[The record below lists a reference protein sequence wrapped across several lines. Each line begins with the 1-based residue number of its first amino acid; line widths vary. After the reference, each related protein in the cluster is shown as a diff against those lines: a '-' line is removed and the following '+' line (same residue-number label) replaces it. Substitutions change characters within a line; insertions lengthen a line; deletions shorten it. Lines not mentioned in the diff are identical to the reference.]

1 MTRIYHVTDGLKDHL
16 VRASTRAQ
24 ALGHV
29 ARNTLKVELASQ
41 EALVHLIQQGTA
53 IEEAGAEP
61 QETSTDE

>member
-41 EALVHLIQQGTA
+41 DALVHLIQQGTE
-53 IEEAGAEP
+53 IEEAGAE

>member
-1 MTRIYHVTDGLKDHL
+1 MTRIYHVTDGLQDHL

-53 IEEAGAEP
+53 IEDAAAE
-61 QETSTDE
+61 QEPSTDE

>member
-1 MTRIYHVTDGLKDHL
+1 MTRIYHVTDGLQDHL
-16 VRASTRAQ
+16 VRAGTRAQ

-53 IEEAGAEP
+53 IEEAGAE
-61 QETSTDE
+61 QEPSTDE